1 MPVTTQKLF
10 PKLTF
15 DQNTLNKYTS
25 VDYRL
30 RLTVMKDAASAF
42 SYDPSRGITLAES
55 ATTSRFIFADL
66 ELKQNYSLTPNSRSS
81 FIAGGTITIIDP
93 SGFRFADAMV
103 DAASTLGVKN
113 GIVNARYL
121 LEIEFVGHKED
132 GSVVIDTDRGVYVV
146 AILKAEV
153 RLTEKGGEFKLQFT
167 ATDGDA
173 LRHVNVT
180 LQKTKT
186 IQHAGHFKDFIK
198 ELETMLNDEEAK
210 KVGRGEQEFPNKWKF
225 LLEPYIESSPHFK
238 FASQAAQ
245 QQFRDRTQRPMDGSN
260 GQLNA
265 AREGS
270 TILQVID
277 NAMADTDAMRLGL
290 NQDGTVSDPL
300 KVKDQSTAY
309 VDIKKIKQMYRID
322 SHVQLQDKWD
332 SITNDYVREFYYYI
346 FLQDADTSAFFY
358 GPVNQLT
365 PEQYQ
370 TVVKERLENAAYI
383 NHLRRK
389 YDYYYTGLNSEIL
402 KFDLKAEF
410 VMFVAEHLHREY
422 SPGSGSAPGPGAT
435 GRPGQAPRPAN
446 AQPVSPTAPTN
457 AAGRRLVYAEDA
469 PGLKQQSTGGRLN
482 SSADSGMAGGQVVFP
497 HIFSYDNSNVDK
509 GTPVENPSEDERRR
523 MKFQHIYDAMSY
535 TGPDFLRIQMT
546 IRGDPYWFG
555 SAKPIYTQLGLS
567 SASGNPNEKIN
578 RANFFLGAQ
587 KLYVEV
593 HSADL
598 AAQDD
603 SGLVPTNRT
612 MSGVYTIVE
621 CKNRFVGGR
630 FEQEISCTRDLHVFG
645 KAMIDAIQNAT
656 TNPIK

>member
-1 MPVTTQKLF
+1 MPVTTEKLF

-30 RLTVMKDAASAF
+30 RLTVMKDANDAF

-55 ATTSRFIFADL
+55 ATTSRFIFSDL
-66 ELKQNYSLTPNSRSS
+66 EFKQNYSLAPNSRSS
-81 FIAGGTITIIDP
+81 FMVNGTMTIIDP
-93 SGFRFADAMV
+93 SGFKFMDALV

-113 GIVNARYL
+113 GIINARYL

-132 GSVVIDTDRGVYVV
+132 GSVVIETDKGVYVV
-146 AILKAEV
+146 TIMKAEV
-153 RLTEKGGEFKLQFT
+153 RLTEKGGEFKFQFT
-167 ATDGDA
+167 GTDGDA

-198 ELETMLNDEEAK
+198 ELETMLNEEEAK

-225 LLEPYIESSPHFK
+225 ILEPYIASSPHFK

-300 KVKDQSTAY
+300 KVINQATANA
-309 VDIKKIKQMYRID
+309 DIKKIKQMYRID

-346 FLQDADTSAFFY
+346 FLQDADTTAFFY
-358 GPVNQLT
+358 GPINQLT
-365 PEQYQ
+365 AEQYQ
-370 TVVKERLENAAYI
+370 EVVKDRLENAAYI

-389 YDYYYTGLNSEIL
+389 YDYYYTGMNSEIL

-410 VMFVAEHLHREY
+410 VMFIAEHLYRNY
-422 SPGSGSAPGPGAT
+422 SPGSGSSPGPGAT

-446 AQPVSPTAPTN
+446 ALPVSPTAPTN

-509 GTPVENPSEDERRR
+509 GTPVEDPSEDERRR

-535 TGPDFLRIQMT
+535 TGPDFMRIQMT

-555 SAKPIYTQLGLS
+555 SAKPIYTQLGLTT
-567 SASGNPNEKIN
+567 AAGAPGEKIS

-603 SGLVPTNRT
+603 SGLVPTNRA
-612 MSGVYTIVE
+612 MSGVYTLME

-630 FEQEISCTRDLHVFG
+630 FEQEISCTRDMHVFG

-656 TNPIK
+656 TNPSK